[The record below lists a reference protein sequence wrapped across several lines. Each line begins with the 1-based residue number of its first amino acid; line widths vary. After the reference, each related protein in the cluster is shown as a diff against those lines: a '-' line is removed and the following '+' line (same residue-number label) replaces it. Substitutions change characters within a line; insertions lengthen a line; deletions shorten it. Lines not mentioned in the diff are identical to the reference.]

1 MRRSS
6 LTLFLKAAAMAAA
19 LLSLQLTKMLFGAD
33 DFLLLNM
40 FLFVVGLHTCLTYG
54 VQMGTLEQ
62 GRPRPRQIVASC
74 GVAALVAAG
83 TAYLYDW
90 PAATALGLLLY
101 LSAKLLERLSFNS
114 LVAQGAVLAAYA
126 VTLTAISIE
135 IAAFVTV
142 RGLLGAQGTRF
153 LLPSLAVAL
162 AMAVPLSRVLAR
174 PAQVD
179 GQVSMGPSHHLL
191 FALHS
196 FAILATMMSDRL
208 FIATGSAR
216 MAAGR
221 GDYLLL
227 YSYCAALYAL
237 GVSLIEVRRPELI
250 RLATRTPDFLTF
262 LRESGFPRFALSVC
276 VLACTGYGAAL
287 VLLRHAGPWL
297 GIAADT
303 PLPAMLGGLILFFA
317 GFLLLAF
324 QQVYHLATRA
334 FATLFASWVVA
345 GGVRAAAFLQPG
357 WSGFLALSGL
367 SGVAGMLCLLA
378 LGRMRKTA

>member
-6 LTLFLKAAAMAAA
+6 LTLLLKAAAMAAA

-62 GRPRPRQIVASC
+62 GRPRVREIVASF
-74 GVAALVAAG
+74 GVAGLVAAG
-83 TAYLYDW
+83 TAYLYGW
-90 PAATALGLLLY
+90 PAATALGLLIY
-101 LSAKLLERLSFNS
+101 VSAKLLERLSFNS

-126 VTLTAISIE
+126 VTLAAISIE
-135 IAAFVTV
+135 IAAFVAV

-162 AMAVPLSRVLAR
+162 AMAMPLRRILAR
-174 PAQVD
+174 PSEAHRPVGID
-179 GQVSMGPSHHLL
+179 PSQHLL

-208 FIATGSAR
+208 FIASGSAG
-216 MAAGR
+216 MATGR

-262 LRESGFPRFALSVC
+262 LRESGFPRFALCVC
-276 VLACTGYGAAL
+276 VLACAGYGAAL
-287 VLLRHAGPWL
+287 VLARHAGQWL
-297 GIAADT
+297 GLAANA
-303 PLPAMLGGLILFFA
+303 PLPAMLGGLIVFFA
-317 GFLLLAF
+317 IFLLLAF
-324 QQVYHLATRA
+324 QHVYLLATRA
-334 FATLFASWVVA
+334 FATLFASWAVA

-367 SGVAGMLCLLA
+367 SGLAGMLCLFA
-378 LGRMRKTA
+378 LGRMRRAA